1 MSSSSPI
8 RSDSATLAA
17 DHGLARACGLI
28 LFATL
33 ALALVVPGVLAA
45 GYFSLGLIA
54 IVWLTRQRAWRDGV
68 LSRHERWLVWSL
80 LIFVSVW
87 VLSWAVHGFTDE
99 ANRAAGRIARLLPM
113 IPVFLLLRRM
123 QGLDGWMWRG
133 LIAGGLI
140 AGGYALW
147 FVLSGQS
154 GVHHVGQ
161 TGFRVE
167 GTTNPIYFGGISLA
181 FALMLVPKVIDDRE
195 TTLLRN
201 LALLAIVLAF
211 VANALSG
218 SRGAWLAVPVLIV
231 IYFFTLGVRQTP
243 LWRFGTPLALL
254 GLSLLAL
261 TAPML
266 PMHERLSETWIE
278 IRLIGEGLGSDGAIG
293 LRLKMWSV
301 AWAQFLDNPWLGAG
315 PGAYR
320 DVLHQAAEANDWN
333 PIMLRYR
340 HPHNEYL
347 SALTN
352 AGIPGLLSF
361 VAMLGL
367 AGLRFARH
375 LWTAGR
381 DLRFMAW
388 CGLAAT
394 VTLAVMAGSE
404 SIFERNTGVIWFA
417 LLVATTSALLTAA
430 GRRQSSNRQSSDCP
444 SINKFKQ

>member
-1 MSSSSPI
+1 MEMI
-8 RSDSATLAA
+8 AA
-17 DHGLARACGLI
+17 DHGLARLAGLI
-28 LFATL
+28 LFITL
-33 ALALVVPGVLAA
+33 ASALVVPGVLAA
-45 GYFSLGLIA
+45 GYFSLAVVAMI
-54 IVWLTRQRAWRDGV
+54 WLTVKGTWRGGA
-68 LSRHERWLVWSL
+68 LSRLERWLVWSV
-80 LIFVSVW
+80 LIFLAVW

-99 ANRAAGRIARLLPM
+99 ANRAAGRIGRLLFL
-113 IPVFLLLRRM
+113 IPVFLLLRRIH
-123 QGLDGWMWRG
+123 GLDRWMWPG
-133 LIAGGLI
+133 LIAGGFV
-140 AGGYALW
+140 AGTYALW

-154 GVHHVGQ
+154 GIHHIGE

-195 TTLLRN
+195 GNMLRG
-201 LALLAIVLAF
+201 LALCAIVLAF

-218 SRGAWLAVPVLIV
+218 SRGAWLAVPILIV
-231 IYFFTLGVRQTP
+231 IYFFTLGVRQSP
-243 LWRFGTPLALL
+243 AWRFGTPLVLL
-254 GLSLLAL
+254 GLSMLAL

-278 IRLIGEGLGSDGAIG
+278 IKLIGEGLGSEGTIG

-320 DVLHQAAEANDWN
+320 DALQQAVAANDWN
-333 PIMLRYR
+333 PIMQRYR
-340 HPHNEYL
+340 HPHNEYF

-352 AGIPGLLSF
+352 AGIPGLLTF
-361 VAMLGL
+361 IAMLGI
-367 AGLRFARH
+367 AAVRFARH
-375 LWTAGR
+375 LWSAGR
-381 DLRFMAW
+381 GLRFMAW

-417 LLVATTSALLTAA
+417 LLIAMTSALLTTAD
-430 GRRQSSNRQSSDCP
+430 RRPSSIDQ
-444 SINKFKQ
+444 IKQ

>member
-1 MSSSSPI
+1 VSGNPSHQPAI
-8 RSDSATLAA
+8 ATIAA
-17 DHGLARACGLI
+17 DHSLARATGLI
-28 LFATL
+28 VFVTL
-33 ALALVVPGVLAA
+33 ALALIVPGVLAA
-45 GYFSLGLIA
+45 GYFLLALIA
-54 IVWLTRQRAWRDGV
+54 LVWLTANGAWRNGA
-68 LSRHERWLVWSL
+68 LSRLERWLVWSVL
-80 LIFVSVW
+80 VFIAVW
-87 VLSWAVHGFTDE
+87 ALSWVAHGLTDE
-99 ANRAAGRIARLLPM
+99 ATRAAGRIGRLLPM
-113 IPVFLLLRRM
+113 IPVFLLLRRVRGM
-123 QGLDGWMWRG
+123 EDWMWRG
-133 LIAGGLI
+133 LIAGGLV
-140 AGGYALW
+140 AGTYALW

-154 GVHHVGQ
+154 GIHLIGDN
-161 TGFRVE
+161 GFRVE

-195 TTLLRN
+195 TSLLRS
-201 LALLAIVLAF
+201 LALCAIVLAF

-231 IYFFTLGVRQTP
+231 IYFFTLGVRQSP
-243 LWRFGTPLALL
+243 VWRFGTPLVLL

-278 IRLIGEGLGSDGAIG
+278 IKLIGEGLGSAGTIG

-315 PGAYR
+315 PGAYQ
-320 DVLHQAAEANDWN
+320 DALHQAVNANDWN
-333 PIMLRYR
+333 PLMLRYR

-352 AGIPGLLSF
+352 AGIPGLITFLAMF
-361 VAMLGL
+361 AVAIM
-367 AGLRFARH
+367 RFTRH
-375 LWTAGR
+375 LWSTGR
-381 DLRFMAW
+381 DLRFIAW

-417 LLVATTSALLTAA
+417 LLVALTSALLTTAD
-430 GRRQSSNRQSSDCP
+430 RRLPVEQVNQ
-444 SINKFKQ
+444 

>member
-1 MSSSSPI
+1 MSGISPHQPVA
-8 RSDSATLAA
+8 ATLVA
-17 DHGLARACGLI
+17 DTVLARAAGLI

-33 ALALVVPGVLAA
+33 ALALVVPGMLAT
-45 GYFSLGLIA
+45 GYFSLALIA
-54 IVWLTRQRAWRDGV
+54 VIWLSVKSAWRNGI
-68 LSRHERWLVWSL
+68 LSRNERWLVWSVL
-80 LIFVSVW
+80 VFVAVW
-87 VLSWAVHGFTDE
+87 ALSWAVHGFTDE
-99 ANRAAGRIARLLPM
+99 ATRAAGRIGRLLPM
-113 IPVFLLLRRM
+113 IPIFLLLRRTR
-123 QGLDGWMWRG
+123 GLEEWMWWG

-140 AGGYALW
+140 AGVYALW
-147 FVLSGQS
+147 FVFSGQS
-154 GVHHVGQ
+154 GIHHIGE

-181 FALMLVPKVIDDRE
+181 FALMLVPKVIDDRDAG
-195 TTLLRN
+195 LLRS
-201 LALLAIVLAF
+201 LALSAIVLAF

-218 SRGAWLAVPVLIV
+218 SRGAWLAVPILIV

-243 LWRFGTPLALL
+243 VWRFGTPLVLL

-261 TAPML
+261 TAPMM
-266 PMHERLSETWIE
+266 PMHERLSETWVE
-278 IRLIGEGLGSDGAIG
+278 IKLIGEGLDSKGTIG

-320 DVLHQAAEANDWN
+320 DVLHQAATAHDWN

-352 AGIPGLLSF
+352 AGIPGLLTF
-361 VAMLGL
+361 IAMLGL
-367 AGLRFARH
+367 AALRFARH
-375 LWTAGR
+375 LWSAGR

-404 SIFERNTGVIWFA
+404 SIFERNTGVTWFA
-417 LLVATTSALLTAA
+417 LLIATTSALLTTSD
-430 GRRQSSNRQSSDCP
+430 RRR
-444 SINKFKQ
+444 SIEQVEQ

>member
-1 MSSSSPI
+1 M
-8 RSDSATLAA
+8 LAA
-17 DHGLARACGLI
+17 DHGLARAAGLI
-28 LFATL
+28 LFVTL
-33 ALALVVPGVLAA
+33 AVALIVPNVLAA
-45 GYFSLGLIA
+45 GYFSLALIA
-54 IVWLTRQRAWRDGV
+54 MVWLTANGAWRGGA
-68 LSRHERWLVWSL
+68 LSRLERLLVWSVL
-80 LIFVSVW
+80 VFIAVW

-99 ANRAAGRIARLLPM
+99 ATRAAGRIARLLPM
-113 IPVFLLLRRM
+113 IPVFLLLRRIH
-123 QGLDGWMWRG
+123 GLEDWMWRG

-140 AGGYALW
+140 AGTYALW

-154 GVHHVGQ
+154 GIHHIGE

-195 TTLLRN
+195 ANVLRS
-201 LALLAIVLAF
+201 LALCAIVLAF

-231 IYFFTLGVRQTP
+231 IYFFTLGVRQAP

-261 TAPML
+261 SAPLL
-266 PMHERLSETWIE
+266 PMHGRLGETWME
-278 IRLIGEGLGSDGAIG
+278 ITLIGEGLGSEGTIG
-293 LRLKMWSV
+293 VRLKMWSV
-301 AWAQFLDNPWLGAG
+301 AWVQFLDNPWLGAG
-315 PGAYR
+315 PGAYQ
-320 DVLHQAAEANDWN
+320 DALQQAVARNDWP

-352 AGIPGLLSF
+352 AGIPGLVTFLALF
-361 VAMLGL
+361 AVA
-367 AGLRFARH
+367 AVRFARH
-375 LWTAGR
+375 LWSGGR
-381 DLRFMAW
+381 NLRFMAW
-388 CGLAAT
+388 AGLAAT

-417 LLVATTSALLTAA
+417 LLIATTSALLTAA
-430 GRRQSSNRQSSDCP
+430 DRRPRSVEQFDQ
-444 SINKFKQ
+444 

>member
-1 MSSSSPI
+1 MI
-8 RSDSATLAA
+8 AA
-17 DHGLARACGLI
+17 NHHLARAVGLI
-28 LFATL
+28 LFVTL
-33 ALALVVPGVLAA
+33 ATGLVIPSVLATGFFSLAL
-45 GYFSLGLIA
+45 IA
-54 IVWLTRQRAWRDGV
+54 MTWLTAKGIWRGGA
-68 LSRHERWLVWSL
+68 LSRLERWLVWSVL
-80 LIFVSVW
+80 LFIAVW

-99 ANRAAGRIARLLPM
+99 ATRAAGRVGRLLFL
-113 IPVFLLLRRM
+113 IPVLLLLRRVR
-123 QGLDGWMWRG
+123 GLDRWMWQG

-140 AGGYALW
+140 AGSYALW
-147 FVLSGQS
+147 FVLSGQP
-154 GVHHVGQ
+154 GVHHIGE

-195 TTLLRN
+195 GNALRS
-201 LALLAIVLAF
+201 LALCAIVLAF

-218 SRGAWLAVPVLIV
+218 SRGAWLAVPILIV
-231 IYFFTLGVRQTP
+231 IYSFTLGMRQTP

-261 TAPML
+261 TAPLL

-278 IRLIGEGLGSDGAIG
+278 IKLIGEGLGSEGTIG
-293 LRLKMWSV
+293 LRLQMWSV

-320 DVLHQAAEANDWN
+320 DALHQAATANDWN

-352 AGIPGLLSF
+352 AGIPGLITF
-361 VAMLGL
+361 VAMLG
-367 AGLRFARH
+367 AAAMRFARH
-375 LWTAGR
+375 LWSAGR

-417 LLVATTSALLTAA
+417 LLIAVTSALLTTAD
-430 GRRQSSNRQSSDCP
+430 RRQG
-444 SINKFKQ
+444 SIDQFKQ